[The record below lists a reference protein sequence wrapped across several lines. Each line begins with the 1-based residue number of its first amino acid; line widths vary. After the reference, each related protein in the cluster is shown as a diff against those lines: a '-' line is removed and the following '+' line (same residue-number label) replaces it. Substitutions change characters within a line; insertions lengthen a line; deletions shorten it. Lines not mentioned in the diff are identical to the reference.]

1 MNENTTDKKASVV
14 NAIALSTMNR
24 MYSKQI
30 TVNGT
35 RLEALI
41 DTDSQVTIIR
51 KDVYNKIKP
60 NTLSGDAI
68 CLTGLGKNEM
78 HSLGCFETVIEIDR
92 EQFPCTIHVV
102 PNYKHESYNW

>member
-41 DTDSQVTIIR
+41 DTGS
-51 KDVYNKIKP
+51 
-60 NTLSGDAI
+60 
-68 CLTGLGKNEM
+68 
-78 HSLGCFETVIEIDR
+78 
-92 EQFPCTIHVV
+92 
-102 PNYKHESYNW
+102 